1 MLNKGDVTNFQNM
14 VKAAKA
20 DRLAL
25 LECADIKTGAPVAT
39 IVFVNREKNGDFEF
53 IPVARLFDSN
63 PFEQLIPPDPNAE
76 TIATPTEDGRVQ
88 P

>member
-1 MLNKGDVTNFQNM
+1 MLNKGDITNFRNM

-25 LECADIKTGAPVAT
+25 LECAEVGTGKPVAT
-39 IVFVNREKNGDFEF
+39 IVFVNRERSGDFEF
-53 IPVARLFDSN
+53 VPVARMFDGN
-63 PFEQLIPPDPNAE
+63 PFEQLIPPDPNAD
-76 TIATPTEDGRVQ
+76 TIATPTADGSVQ